1 MQVDAE
7 GFFYVGTKKKKSG
20 LGYQVILVFS
30 IYQHSRDSIL
40 LNYFI
45 KYLGCGTVEIPSTR
59 LDSCK
64 FVVYKFSDIT
74 EKIIPFFKFYPL
86 RTVKLLNFNDFL
98 EVSSLMRE
106 GSHLTLEGLEK
117 IKTIKEGMNSAREFK

>member
-1 MQVDAE
+1 MR
-7 GFFYVGTKKKKSG
+7 G
-20 LGYQVILVFS
+20 LI
-30 IYQHSRDSIL
+30 
-40 LNYFI
+40 N
-45 KYLGCGTVEIPSTR
+45 YLGCGNLRSKREVFEYQVS
-59 LDSCK
+59 K
-64 FVVYKFSDIT
+64 YSDLI

-117 IKTIKEGMNSAREFK
+117 IKPIKEGMNSAREFKENHRKGRRPCLLYKKNKLFLPHV